1 MDSERVTA
9 AILDG
14 TTTLATGV
22 PVTVHREASGG
33 WTCEFEQPRGVKFQ
47 SGRYY
52 RVSTDD
58 GRSGTCSLAGFTGG
72 GFFGKPPVVRMAGLG
87 QLK

>member
-9 AILDG
+9 TILDG
-14 TTTLATGV
+14 TTALATGV
-22 PVTVHREASGG
+22 PVTLYRDIGG
-33 WTCEFEQPRGVKFQ
+33 WRCEFEQPRGVKFQ
-47 SGRYY
+47 SGRFY
-52 RVSTDD
+52 RVCADD
-58 GRSGTCSLAGFTGG
+58 GRSGTCSPAGFTGG